1 MKYLGAEILK
11 IDPMFLFFLVKK
23 CDSTYRKTHQITDQT
38 FSESIRKFL
47 DIHLQRVKKNL
58 ENTVKK
64 VPPFFHNLKIEEEK
78 DEELDSLDLSTR
90 SNKAYDENPINDS
103 PFEVKKGRSIEDV
116 YNFITILD

>member
-1 MKYLGAEILK
+1 MKYLGTEIIK
-11 IDPMFLFFLVKK
+11 IDPMFFFFLVKK

-47 DIHLQRVKKNL
+47 DIHLQRIKKNL

-64 VPPFFHNLKIEEEK
+64 EPPFFHNLKIEEEK
-78 DEELDSLDLSTR
+78 DEELSSPDLNTK
-90 SNKAYDENPINDS
+90 SNNAYDENPINDS